1 MKSLKEARALAW
13 QAEFDHLD
21 AAIEGRLRLRERAH
35 GAALHR
41 AAGAVPV
48 RSAKAV
54 DQAGEALPQ
63 MPEMP
68 LTRHAEHRLKT
79 RGISIDQV
87 ALVTTFGQPQR
98 VHGATRFAL
107 DKQSRQL
114 LAETVPPEYLRRF
127 KSLDILAVVSDD
139 GALITAAHRTT
150 RLRRKVTH
158 H

>member
-1 MKSLKEARALAW
+1 MKPIKEVRDLAW
-13 QAEFDHLD
+13 QTELD
-21 AAIEGRLRLRERAH
+21 QTDTTVDGRLRARERAH
-35 GAALHR
+35 RAALHR
-41 AAGAVPV
+41 AAGAVPAGGANA
-48 RSAKAV
+48 S
-54 DQAGEALPQ
+54 DQADALAR
-63 MPEMP
+63 MSAIP
-68 LTRHAEHRLKT
+68 LTRHAANRLKE

-87 ALVTTFGQPQR
+87 ALVTSFGQPQR

>member
-13 QAEFDHLD
+13 QAEFDELD
-21 AAIEGRLRLRERAH
+21 SSIGGRLRGRERAH

-41 AAGAVPV
+41 AVGAVPA
-48 RSAKAV
+48 RGAKAGDHTEV
-54 DQAGEALPQ
+54 LAR
-63 MPEMP
+63 MPDMP
-68 LTRHAEHRLKT
+68 LTRHAVHRLKE

-107 DKQSRQL
+107 DRQSRQL

-127 KSLDILAVVSDD
+127 KSIDILAVVSDD
-139 GALITAAHRTT
+139 GALITAAHRNA
-150 RLRRKVTH
+150 RLRRKVTNH
-158 H
+158 